1 MKNATRSRASPA
13 AQLATQPASDKGRK
27 RYEKILDAAVSLLI
41 EEGYG
46 VFSMR
51 KIADRLNI
59 RVSLIQ
65 YYFPSREELLRAL
78 FERSL
83 QRSIDRFAAT
93 ANGRSLKAMTTF
105 VLNHQLAP
113 EESRLFW
120 ELWALSAHDEAAAEA
135 KERFYRG
142 YRSEV
147 GKVIAPLRPDLPD
160 DEIARR
166 ATIITVLLEG
176 ASVLRADGSH
186 SKPELDRL
194 DRSIV
199 EAVSAIVQG

>member
-1 MKNATRSRASPA
+1 MKTAARTRASPA
-13 AQLATQPASDKGRK
+13 TQAAVPPASGTGRR
-27 RYEKILDAAVSLLI
+27 RYEEILDTAISPLI

-46 VFSMR
+46 AFSMR
-51 KIADRLNI
+51 KIADRMGI
-59 RVSLIQ
+59 RVSLVQ
-65 YYFPSREELLRAL
+65 YYFPSRGELLRAL

-93 ANGRSLKAMTTF
+93 ADGRTLKAMTTF

-120 ELWALSAHDEAAAEA
+120 ELWALSAHDDAAAEA

-142 YRSEV
+142 YRHEI
-147 GKVIAPLRPDLPD
+147 GKVIAPLRPDLPE

-186 SKPELDRL
+186 TKPELDRL

-199 EAVSAIVQG
+199 EAVNAIVRS

>member
-1 MKNATRSRASPA
+1 MKTAARTRASPA
-13 AQLATQPASDKGRK
+13 TQAAVPPASGKGRK
-27 RYEKILDAAVSLLI
+27 RYEEILDTAISLLI

-46 VFSMR
+46 AFSMR
-51 KIADRLNI
+51 KIADRMGI
-59 RVSLIQ
+59 RVSLVQ
-65 YYFPSREELLRAL
+65 YYFPSRGELLRAL

-93 ANGRSLKAMTTF
+93 ADGRTLKAMTTF

-142 YRSEV
+142 YRHEI
-147 GKVIAPLRPDLPD
+147 GKVIAPLRPDLPE

-186 SKPELDRL
+186 TKPELDRL

-199 EAVSAIVQG
+199 EAVNAIVRS

>member
-1 MKNATRSRASPA
+1 MADRKCNRRQTMKTAARTRASPA
-13 AQLATQPASDKGRK
+13 TQAAVPPASGKGR
-27 RYEKILDAAVSLLI
+27 RRHEEILDTAISPLI

-46 VFSMR
+46 AFSMR
-51 KIADRLNI
+51 KIADRMGI
-59 RVSLIQ
+59 RVSLVQ
-65 YYFPSREELLRAL
+65 YYFPSRGELLRAL

-93 ANGRSLKAMTTF
+93 ADGRTLKAMTTF

-142 YRSEV
+142 YRHEI
-147 GKVIAPLRPDLPD
+147 GKVIAPLRPDLPE

-176 ASVLRADGSH
+176 ASVLRAD
-186 SKPELDRL
+186 
-194 DRSIV
+194 
-199 EAVSAIVQG
+199 